1 MLRNSLAN
9 PTPHFAFYF
18 ITVPFRAQGRNKDQ
32 DPKTRSQNLM
42 ENLRTSSKDGRRL
55 KPNEGCE
62 RHPKHKQSP
71 GVCSLCLAQKLSH
84 LSSTHFSTL
93 ASSSSSSISSSCSSS
108 SCSSS
113 PFHPY
118 RFIADSKGTSFS
130 FLLFNGKNLF
140 TKSKSVAWPSRMISK
155 EGDDHKKKKGG
166 FLSKLLHPK
175 NTKTKGRCSSMAVF
189 V

>member
-1 MLRNSLAN
+1 MA
-9 PTPHFAFYF
+9 
-18 ITVPFRAQGRNKDQ
+18 
-32 DPKTRSQNLM
+32 
-42 ENLRTSSKDGRRL
+42 NLRTSSKDGRRL
-55 KPNEGCE
+55 KPNEG
-62 RHPKHKQSP
+62 
-71 GVCSLCLAQKLSH
+71 
-84 LSSTHFSTL
+84 
-93 ASSSSSSISSSCSSS
+93 
-108 SCSSS
+108 
-113 PFHPY
+113 Y
-118 RFIADSKGTSFS
+118 SKGTSFS